1 MLCAVNI
8 FFEHGNSVFTCKCEM
23 SGVEKQEDEILISHF
38 HQPVNL
44 ISGLNAGS
52 HVMVN
57 REIHILFTCQ
67 TSHLV
72 EAFCYNFPFFVGF
85 DILKL
90 DILCIFS
97 SDKPVNINLVLIHTL
112 VYDWHDYPMDTL
124 DQLQD
129 LVDELSA
136 SLPPSAVLNIPLPAV
151 TYPGELVIRSRAV
164 NLLGSGLL
172 METPWEPVGNLAAV
186 AVARKRQAP
195 GIILFHQGPI
205 SKEAMTLAEA
215 CEDIKVTFL
224 SLWDILTPQDRA
236 DLAPGDKEIDEAILA
251 RLALGKKKRKD
262 ALSRPFSQGR
272 TGRYLL
278 CAAGLFAAS
287 FFVAYPIYYRLMAA
301 LCITFGAMAYVVG
314 QAESTAAS

>member
-1 MLCAVNI
+1 MGNKRALMHYYKQRLYGGRGAFARAVDFVSLRLMGLLLCYLH
-8 FFEHGNSVFTCKCEM
+8 FSVTIANMVMAGLM
-23 SGVEKQEDEILISHF
+23 S
-38 HQPVNL
+38 
-44 ISGLNAGS
+44 
-52 HVMVN
+52 
-57 REIHILFTCQ
+57 
-67 TSHLV
+67 LV
-72 EAFCYNFPFFVGF
+72 AMAFA
-85 DILKL
+85 
-90 DILCIFS
+90 
-97 SDKPVNINLVLIHTL
+97 T
-112 VYDWHDYPMDTL
+112 M
-124 DQLQD
+124 
-129 LVDELSA
+129 A
-136 SLPPSAVLNIPLPAV
+136 
-151 TYPGELVIRSRAV
+151 GELIKSIRLDRFIRKERKAIALELTKKRLLVMPLEEQHSRLRAFARANPQPFREAGAV
-164 NLLGSGLL
+164 FSLHRI
-172 METPWEPVGNLAAV
+172 TPVTPDDVLAAV

-224 SLWDILTPQDRA
+224 SLWDILTPQDMA